1 MTGRAAELRARRTMD
16 SFSYISVILSIVLG
30 LAITQ
35 VLLGFRGLIL
45 TRAKVK
51 LYAPTIT
58 WGFFALLIPIQ
69 AWWADFG
76 MRKQTNWTFPALL
89 VIMLQAIS
97 IYMVGALVLPDIGGE
112 KIIDLRQHFFAHR
125 SWFFCALLGSVLF
138 SLLKTLALYG
148 HLPGRIDFTFEL
160 TFGAMSIAGAVIR
173 TEWFHKLMAP
183 VAGLLFVVYIAIL
196 YNRL

>member
-1 MTGRAAELRARRTMD
+1 MD

-30 LAITQ
+30 LALTQ

-58 WGFFALLIPIQ
+58 WAFFALLIPIQ

-76 MRKQTNWTFPALL
+76 MRKQTNWTFLGLL
-89 VIMLQAIS
+89 VVMLQAIS
-97 IYMVGALVLPDIGGE
+97 IYMVAALVLPDIGGE
-112 KIIDLRQHFFAHR
+112 KFVDLRQHFFAHR
-125 SWFFCALLGSVLF
+125 SWFFCALLGSVVF

-148 HLPGRIDFTFEL
+148 HLPSRIDFVFEL
-160 TFGAMSIAGAVIR
+160 TFGAIAIVAAVTR
-173 TEWFHKLMAP
+173 SEWFHKLLAP
-183 VAGLLFVVYIAIL
+183 AAGLLFVVYIAL
-196 YNRL
+196 LFSRL

>member
-1 MTGRAAELRARRTMD
+1 MD

-30 LAITQ
+30 LATTQ

-58 WGFFALLIPIQ
+58 WAFFALLLPIQ
-69 AWWADFG
+69 AWWADFS
-76 MRKQTNWTFPALL
+76 MRKQANWTFLGLL

-97 IYMVGALVLPDIGGE
+97 IYMVAALVLPDIGGE
-112 KIIDLRQHFFAHR
+112 KFVDLRQHFFAHR

-138 SLLKTLALYG
+138 SLLKTLALSG
-148 HLPGRIDFTFEL
+148 HLPSRIDLVFQL
-160 TFGAMSIAGAVIR
+160 AFGAMAIVGGVTHS
-173 TEWFHKLMAP
+173 EWFNKLMAP
-183 VAGLLFVVYIAIL
+183 AAGLLFVVYIAL
-196 YNRL
+196 LFSRL